1 MDSSN
6 LSQHLNAFFLKQNKI
21 KDGHGDD
28 DDDDDDKEN
37 EFSQVTILKS

>member
-6 LSQHLNAFFLKQNKI
+6 LSQHLNAFFLEQNKI
-21 KDGHGDD
+21 KDGHGD

>member
-6 LSQHLNAFFLKQNKI
+6 PSQHLNAFFLKQNKI

-28 DDDDDDKEN
+28 DDDDKEN
-37 EFSQVTILKS
+37 EFSRVNILKS